1 MKKIAIKLTK
11 TELEIM
17 RYFWSININEELTAT
32 DIRTHFSNK
41 KWSKQVTSTFLTK
54 LVKKNYLK
62 VRKISAVKYYYSVA
76 ITEEEYNL
84 LPTKNIINTVFKG
97 SYSNFMYSL
106 VDPQKNDLS
115 EEELK
120 KIENMIAKRR
130 MELQQQKTK
139 KTF

>member
-1 MKKIAIKLTK
+1 MKNITKKLTK

-17 RYFWSININEELTAT
+17 YYFWSININEELTAT
-32 DIRTHFSNK
+32 DIRMHFSHKN
-41 KWSKQVTSTFLTK
+41 WSKQVVSSFLTK
-54 LVKKNYLK
+54 LVKKKYLK

-84 LPTKNIINTVFKG
+84 QPTRNIIDTIFKG

-106 VDPQKNDLS
+106 IDPQKNDLS
-115 EEELK
+115 EEELT

-130 MELQQQKTK
+130 MELQQQKAK
-139 KTF
+139 KPF